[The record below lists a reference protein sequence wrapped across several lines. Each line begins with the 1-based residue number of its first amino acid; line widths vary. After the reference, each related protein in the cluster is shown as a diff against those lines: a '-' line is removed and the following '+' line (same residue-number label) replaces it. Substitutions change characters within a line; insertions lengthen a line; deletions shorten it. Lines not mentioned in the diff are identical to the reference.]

1 MDTNTARTPEEELPT
16 EYLDRAAGET
26 RGIEKPHKP
35 PMREDAIAAR
45 LAAMREAGMKPL
57 RMANEAALEVN
68 ALEGW
73 IKGQR
78 ESEVTKALSDWL
90 TGIDDEITER
100 EGDFVMTPTSA
111 RILKAIEQ
119 ARAPRGKEERRGIAL
134 IYGASGA
141 GKSET
146 AEWMARMDENVI
158 HVQVDGERRKYV
170 PLLKAVVEAKTGYGG
185 HPGAGEKMRE
195 YIIRTFPEGSVFI
208 FDHAQLIPLPVM
220 EQLLIF
226 PDKHGI
232 ALVFIGNTQG
242 YNALINS
249 KMAQITSR
257 VAGARVVIEIPGEED
272 IDPLLEAWGV
282 TGRQERKFCMMI
294 GMQDGGLR
302 YLAETVR
309 ETRKLALAAGTKKL
323 DVRLLKLGAANAG
336 CWGGSE

>member
-1 MDTNTARTPEEELPT
+1 MDTNTAKTPEEELPT
-16 EYLDRAAGET
+16 KYLDRAAGEI
-26 RGIEKPHKP
+26 RGIESPRKP

-45 LAAMREAGMKPL
+45 LAAMREAGIKPL

-73 IKGQR
+73 INGQR
-78 ESEVTKALSDWL
+78 ESEVTMALSDWL

-111 RILKAIEQ
+111 RIVKAIEQ
-119 ARAPRGKEERRGIAL
+119 ARAPRGREEHRGVAL

-146 AEWMARMDENVI
+146 AEWMARMDDNVI
-158 HVQVDGERRKYV
+158 HVQVDGEHKSYV
-170 PLLKAVVEAKTGYGG
+170 SLLKAVAEAKTGYGG
-185 HPGAGEKMRE
+185 HTGAGEKMGG
-195 YIIRTFPEGSVFI
+195 YIIRTFPRGSVFI
-208 FDHAQLIPLPVM
+208 FDHAQLIRLPVM

-232 ALVFIGNTQG
+232 ALVFLGNVQG
-242 YNALINS
+242 YKALINS

-257 VAGARVVIEIPGEED
+257 VAGAHVFIEIPGEED

-282 TGRQERKFCMMI
+282 TGRQERQFCMII
-294 GMQDGGLR
+294 GRQDGGLR

-309 ETRKLALAAGTKKL
+309 ETRKLALAAGAKKL